1 MRRAGGKNRGP
12 EVGWFGLV
20 FPVSGFRTPVLS
32 RPGFSLPE
40 PGAAACVARL
50 LATLV
55 MTVIGADRPGL
66 VQLVATRVADHGGN
80 WLESRMCRLGGQF
93 AGILRVEVPRERRD
107 ELVNALRT
115 LEVDGLRVIIHAEGA
130 PAGAAAAGGTLV
142 TLELVGTDRPGILRS
157 VSGVFAAH
165 GVNVEEL
172 ASERVN
178 APMDGG
184 VLFQARATVFI
195 PPTVKLAAVRADL
208 EQIAADLMV
217 DVKLAPVA
225 NR

>member
-1 MRRAGGKNRGP
+1 M
-12 EVGWFGLV
+12 
-20 FPVSGFRTPVLS
+20 
-32 RPGFSLPE
+32 
-40 PGAAACVARL
+40 

-66 VQLVATRVADHGGN
+66 VQMVAARVADHGGN

-93 AGILRVEVPRERRD
+93 AGILRVEVSPERRD

-115 LEVDGLRVIIHAEGA
+115 LEVDGLRVIMHAESGVKV
-130 PAGAAAAGGTLV
+130 GERGGSQKGSFATV
-142 TLELVGTDRPGILRS
+142 ELVGTDRPGILRS

-184 VLFQARATVFI
+184 VLFQARATVFV
-195 PPTVKLAAVRADL
+195 PEAVKLASVRTDL
-208 EQIAADLMV
+208 EKLAADLMV
-217 DVKLAPVA
+217 DLKLLPAK
-225 NR
+225 

>member
-1 MRRAGGKNRGP
+1 M
-12 EVGWFGLV
+12 
-20 FPVSGFRTPVLS
+20 
-32 RPGFSLPE
+32 
-40 PGAAACVARL
+40 

-66 VQLVATRVADHGGN
+66 VQMVATRVADHGGN

-93 AGILRVEVPRERRD
+93 AGILRVEVAPERRD
-107 ELVNALRT
+107 ELLNALRT
-115 LEVDGLRVIIHAEGA
+115 LEVDGLRVIIHADVGVLSDSRA
-130 PAGAAAAGGTLV
+130 QTADRAIPRGTLV

-165 GVNVEEL
+165 GINVEEL

-184 VLFQARATVFI
+184 MLFKARATLLV
-195 PPTVKLAAVRADL
+195 PAAVKLAAVRTDL
-208 EQIAADLMV
+208 EKIAADLMV
-217 DVKLAPVA
+217 DLKLAPLD
-225 NR
+225 R

>member
-1 MRRAGGKNRGP
+1 M
-12 EVGWFGLV
+12 
-20 FPVSGFRTPVLS
+20 
-32 RPGFSLPE
+32 
-40 PGAAACVARL
+40 

-55 MTVIGADRPGL
+55 MTVIGPDRPGL

-93 AGILRVEVPRERRD
+93 AGILRVEVAEERRD
-107 ELVNALRT
+107 RLVEALRA
-115 LEVDGLRVIIHAEGA
+115 LEAEGLQVLIHSGDELG
-130 PAGAAAAGGTLV
+130 AGATRGSVV
-142 TLELVGTDRPGILRS
+142 TVELVGTDRPGILRS

-184 VLFQARATVFI
+184 VLFQARATLLV
-195 PPTVKLAAVRADL
+195 PADVSLSAVRADL
-208 EQIAADLMV
+208 EKIAADLMV
-217 DVKLAPVA
+217 DLKLMPVA
-225 NR
+225 SASAAR

>member
-1 MRRAGGKNRGP
+1 M
-12 EVGWFGLV
+12 
-20 FPVSGFRTPVLS
+20 
-32 RPGFSLPE
+32 
-40 PGAAACVARL
+40 

-55 MTVIGADRPGL
+55 MTVIGVDRPGL
-66 VQLVATRVADHGGN
+66 VQMVAARVADHGGN

-93 AGILRVEVPRERRD
+93 AGILRVEVSREKRD

-115 LEVDGLRVIIHAEGA
+115 LEVDGLRVIIHAENGVMTGA
-130 PAGAAAAGGTLV
+130 GDRDAGGADGAKGSLV
-142 TLELVGTDRPGILRS
+142 TIELVGNDRPGILRS

-184 VLFQARATVFI
+184 VLFQARATVFV
-195 PPTVKLAAVRADL
+195 PANVKIGAVRADL
-208 EQIAADLMV
+208 EKLAADLMV
-217 DVKLAPVA
+217 DLKVAPVA
-225 NR
+225 K